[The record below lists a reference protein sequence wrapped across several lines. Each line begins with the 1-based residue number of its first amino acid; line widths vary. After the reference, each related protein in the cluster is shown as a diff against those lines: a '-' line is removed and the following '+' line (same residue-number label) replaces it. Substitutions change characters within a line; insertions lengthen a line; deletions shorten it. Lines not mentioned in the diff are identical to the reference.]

1 MTAADPVLVT
11 GAMGQL
17 GRRLVAL
24 LLERGRT
31 VVALDLDS
39 PATRTLAE
47 GLKPAPGQPG
57 TLLPAFVNLL
67 DPEGLRSLLARQRP
81 RAILHLAAMVAPPC
95 YKNPKLARRVNVEG
109 TRNLVQA
116 AQALSH
122 KPLFVF
128 ASSCSV
134 YGSRNPHRH
143 AGRLTAATPVNP
155 VDCYGEDKVLAERIV
170 AASGLPQTIL
180 RLGGILSPDL
190 AGSTGPEYMVLMR
203 ATPRDNRIHA
213 VDARDAALAF
223 ANAADRR
230 DTVDGKVLLIG
241 GNETYVRLE
250 YEVEDAMTEALGLGR
265 LGSSAG
271 LPGDPRDERGWG
283 LTDWFDTADAQ
294 AVLDFQRHDF
304 SDTVAWVAGSQGR
317 RRLVLRLLGPLLRP
331 ALRSFLAA
339 QRRAEKRGP
348 YADPWTLISGK
359 YGVEILASGAVVGPG
374 Q

>member
-1 MTAADPVLVT
+1 MSVADPVLVS

-17 GRRLVAL
+17 GRRLTAL

-39 PATRTLAE
+39 PATRAVAE
-47 GLKPAPGQPG
+47 SLRPKPGAPG
-57 TLLPAFVNLL
+57 TLLPAWINLL
-67 DPEGLRSLLARQRP
+67 DADGLRGLLARHQP
-81 RAILHLAAMVAPPC
+81 QAILHLAAVVAPPA
-95 YKNPKLARRVNVEG
+95 YKNPKLARKVNVEG

-116 AQALSH
+116 AQALPH
-122 KPLFVF
+122 PPLFVE

-143 AGRLTAATPVNP
+143 SGRLSAATPPNP
-155 VDCYGEDKVLAERIV
+155 IDCYGEDKVAAERIV
-170 AASGLPQTIL
+170 ASSGLPHAIL

-190 AGSTGPEYMVLMR
+190 AGSTGPEYMLLMR

-230 DTVDGKVLLIG
+230 EAVAGKVLLIG
-241 GNETYVRLE
+241 GNETYVRLQH
-250 YEVEDAMTEALGLGR
+250 EVEDGMTEALGLGR
-265 LGSSAG
+265 LGPSAG

-283 LTDWFDTADAQ
+283 LTDWFDTAEAQ
-294 AVLDFQRHDF
+294 ALLDFQRHDW
-304 SDTVAWVAGSQGR
+304 SETLTWVARSQGR
-317 RRLVLRLLGPLLRP
+317 RRVALRLLGPLLRP
-331 ALRSFLAA
+331 ALRAFLAA

-348 YADPWTLISGK
+348 YADPWSLISAR
-359 YGVEILASGAVVGPG
+359 YGAEILASAVVVAPD
-374 Q
+374 